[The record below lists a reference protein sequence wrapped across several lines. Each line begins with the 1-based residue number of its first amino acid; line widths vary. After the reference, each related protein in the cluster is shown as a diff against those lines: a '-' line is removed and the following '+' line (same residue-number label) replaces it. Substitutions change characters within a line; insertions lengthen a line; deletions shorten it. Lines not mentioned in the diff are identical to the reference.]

1 MLVKHRLSAS
11 PVAAPKRQPG
21 QPRWGDSSPF
31 WKYVCHTWRTTS
43 PYRAI
48 V

>member
-1 MLVKHRLSAS
+1 MVVKHGLSAS
-11 PVAAPKRQPG
+11 LVAAPKRQPG
-21 QPRWGDSSPF
+21 QPRWGDSSPVC
-31 WKYVCHTWRTTS
+31 KYVRPTWTSPS